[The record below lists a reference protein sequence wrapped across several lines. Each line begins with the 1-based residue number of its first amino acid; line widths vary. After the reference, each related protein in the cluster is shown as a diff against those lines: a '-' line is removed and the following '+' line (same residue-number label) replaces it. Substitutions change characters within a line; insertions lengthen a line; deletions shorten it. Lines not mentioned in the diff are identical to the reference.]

1 MPLPNPWLAA
11 VAGTLDVVRKSWV
24 FLGWTGFVWVTRVK
38 NVFGDEDLG
47 LAEQAERLVVPAVML
62 VLAGYVAW
70 SLVRR
75 RNLAPL
81 RWLAAA
87 TIAVWLWRGSDILFG
102 DHSGPFKVVHTMLG
116 VISIALAL
124 LAANESRGVKSPAS
138 PASRPTPV

>member
-1 MPLPNPWLAA
+1 
-11 VAGTLDVVRKSWV
+11 VRKAWL

-38 NVFGDEDLG
+38 NVFGDDDLG
-47 LAEQAERLVVPAVML
+47 VAEQAERLVVPVVML

-70 SLVRR
+70 SMARR

-102 DHSGPFKVVHTMLG
+102 DHSGAFKVVHTVLG
-116 VISIALAL
+116 VISIGLAL
-124 LAANESRGVKSPAS
+124 LAANESRAVNRPES